1 MHGPIVSSEGV
12 TGVRHISIYPTHYKA
27 SVVDEIEL
35 RNIVAITEDFLIAS
49 DFSASDEMLSLP
61 SHLDV
66 SHISLC
72 FFPLYTFLSSESGV
86 TVGLSQ
92 SQAFCSS
99 EKKKKRS
106 AEEYS

>member
-1 MHGPIVSSEGV
+1 M
-12 TGVRHISIYPTHYKA
+12 RHISIYPTHYKA

-72 FFPLYTFLSSESGV
+72 CFPLYSYFLSSESGV
-86 TVGLSQ
+86 TVGLSR

-99 EKKKKRS
+99 EKKEKKRS